1 MQYLDTSLLVAVLT
15 HEARTASLQAWLAA
29 QDPEN
34 LAVSD
39 WVVTE
44 FSGALST
51 KVRTGQLTPD
61 HRAKALAA
69 FSELVDNSLL
79 VWPVSRLDFR
89 TAARFA
95 DQHTTGLRSGDALH
109 LAVAANHG
117 GCVYTLDRTLSQAAM
132 ALGVSTEL
140 L

>member
-15 HEARTASLQAWLAA
+15 HEARTASLQTWLAA

-44 FSGALST
+44 FSGALSI

-61 HRAKALAA
+61 HRAKALAV

-79 VWPVSRLDFR
+79 VWPVSRLDLR

-95 DQHTTGLRSGDALH
+95 DQHATGLRSGDALH
-109 LAVAANHG
+109 LAVAANYG
-117 GCVYTLDRTLSQAAM
+117 GCVCTQDRALSQAAI
-132 ALGVSTEL
+132 ALGVSTESL
-140 L
+140 

>member
-1 MQYLDTSLLVAVLT
+1 MLYLDTSVLVAVLT
-15 HEARTASLQAWLAA
+15 HEARTASLQTWLAT
-29 QDPEN
+29 QDPES

-44 FSGALST
+44 FSGVLSI
-51 KVRTGQLTPD
+51 KVRTGQLAPD
-61 HRAKALAA
+61 YRAKALAVFA
-69 FSELVDNSLL
+69 ELIDNSLL

-117 GCVYTLDRTLSQAAM
+117 RCVCTLDRALAQAAV
-132 ALGVSTEL
+132 ALGVSAEL